1 MVNGIDGIS
10 SDDEVEVSDRL
21 GGGLESGGNNDE
33 SMVTSDCSYGTE
45 LSKGNVQSIN
55 ITTYL

>member
-1 MVNGIDGIS
+1 MVNGIEGIS

-45 LSKGNVQSIN
+45 LSKGNV
-55 ITTYL
+55 